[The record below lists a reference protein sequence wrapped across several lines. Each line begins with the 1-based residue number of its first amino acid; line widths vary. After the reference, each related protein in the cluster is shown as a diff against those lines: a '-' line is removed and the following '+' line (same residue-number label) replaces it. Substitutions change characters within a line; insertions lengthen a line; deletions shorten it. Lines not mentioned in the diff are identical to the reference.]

1 MAIGARSEF
10 LRYLHQALGHHGHNL
25 ATSVPGDHAV
35 RAVTSLH
42 PDVILL
48 DWSST
53 DRIALGQLEQLRAW
67 TRAPVVVLS
76 DNDEVGAMV
85 DAFDHGAYDYTTKP
99 CAISELAARLH
110 AAYRRRTPRP
120 PVDPVI
126 DAASFSVD
134 IGAQTV
140 TRDGQRVAL
149 TATEWKL
156 LEVLLR
162 HRGTT
167 VSSRTLLCAVWGPA
181 YTHEAHYVRIYLHRL
196 RQKLERD
203 PNHPRHL
210 VTQARKGYRFVP

>member
-1 MAIGARSEF
+1 MATLWRHPYRETTLS
-10 LRYLHQALGHHGHNL
+10 
-25 ATSVPGDHAV
+25 P
-35 RAVTSLH
+35 AVTSPH

-48 DWSST
+48 ELEFHRPN
-53 DRIALGQLEQLRAW
+53 RIGPARTIASLDPGAGRCSLH
-67 TRAPVVVLS
+67 
-76 DNDEVGAMV
+76 NNEVGAMV
-85 DAFDHGAYDYTTKP
+85 DAFDHGAYDYVTKP
-99 CAISELAARLH
+99 CVISELAARLH

-134 IGAQTV
+134 IGAQIV

-149 TATEWKL
+149 TATEWKV

-162 HRGTT
+162 RRGTT
-167 VSSRTLLCAVWGPA
+167 VSARTLLCAVWGPA
-181 YTHEAHYVRIYLHRL
+181 YTHEAHYVRIYPHRL
-196 RQKLERD
+196 RQKLERY